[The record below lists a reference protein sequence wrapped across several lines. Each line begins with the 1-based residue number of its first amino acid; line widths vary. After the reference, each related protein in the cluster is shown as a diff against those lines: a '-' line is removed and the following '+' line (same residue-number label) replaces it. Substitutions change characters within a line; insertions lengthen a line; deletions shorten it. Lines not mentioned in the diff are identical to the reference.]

1 MWTSVWWITC
11 LQLDGKPWILWQST
25 LGAFSSLLPIEKQ
38 ITWLKVFLSISAPDF
53 QNPVS
58 CFFAILKKKRL
69 WRYNWTNMQGSGIAF
84 NVSYIHSRTMY
95 VVPIER
101 AWKDNSNHEL
111 IVMIACKRF
120 PSTYCLMQGRCF
132 ICSNFWTFYLKII
145 ITALNK

>member
-1 MWTSVWWITC
+1 MNYLSTTWWEA
-11 LQLDGKPWILWQST
+11 LDTMAINSGCILIFIAYRET
-25 LGAFSSLLPIEKQ
+25 NNMV
-38 ITWLKVFLSISAPDF
+38 KVFFINIGAWFPE
-53 QNPVS
+53 PCIV
-58 CFFAILKKKRL
+58 FFCHFEKKRL

-101 AWKDNSNHEL
+101 AWKDNYNHEL